1 MQNLKAIKTG
11 RAHGIWHS
19 YYNSPFNIIA
29 VVSFAKWVHPDL
41 FRDVS
46 PEALM
51 EEIYQRFLP
60 FKLPGVYTVTLKA
73 AE

>member
-1 MQNLKAIKTG
+1 
-11 RAHGIWHS
+11 
-19 YYNSPFNIIA
+19 
-29 VVSFAKWVHPDL
+29 VHPDL